1 MFTARKK
8 IRKQVGQAITPLEDD
23 VAKAIFDLET
33 NSNELKADLKELNI
47 AAVHEIET
55 QAKKRALVIFVPYVQ
70 IKSFHRIQQRLVRE
84 LEKKFSGKHIVIIAQ
99 RRLIRKPR
107 RDNKVKQQKR
117 PYSRTVAAVQSAI
130 LDDLVYP
137 SEIIGKR
144 TRYRLDGSILYKV
157 QLDRKDQQAT
167 EYKLDTFSS
176 VYKKLTGKEIVFEY
190 PVVTQHAE

>member
-1 MFTARKK
+1 
-8 IRKQVGQAITPLEDD
+8 LESG
-23 VAKAIFDLET
+23 
-33 NSNELKADLKELNI
+33 SNELKAELKELTI
-47 AAVHEIET
+47 AAAHEIDT
-55 QAKKRALVIFVPYVQ
+55 AANKKAIVIFVPYVQ
-70 IKSFHRIQQRLVRE
+70 LTAFHRIQPRLVRE

-99 RRLIRKPR
+99 RRLIRKPAR
-107 RDNKVKQQKR
+107 NNKIKQQKR
-117 PYSRTVAAVQSAI
+117 PQSRTVTNVHAAI

-167 EYKLDTFSS
+167 EYKLDSFSS

-190 PVVTQHAE
+190 PVVAQHE